1 MHTELLSDC
10 SQALYKEKKKLCTLA
25 YVCNGLNLLN
35 TSQLATLRAMLFLC
49 CDKNVHKMISNNT
62 GIKRVPHV
70 HQLTSPSAVIPHS
83 GLPCCETVFKSMIM
97 KAHMY
102 ELSCGLQRIASDIVL
117 SFAFSMLERANNSI
131 LKVQSTLFGTNSP
144 YINFEK
150 TARCH

>member
-1 MHTELLSDC
+1 
-10 SQALYKEKKKLCTLA
+10 
-25 YVCNGLNLLN
+25 
-35 TSQLATLRAMLFLC
+35 MLFLC

-83 GLPCCETVFKSMIM
+83 GLPCCETVFKSVIM

-102 ELSCGLQRIASDIVL
+102 ELSCSLQRIASDIAL

-131 LKVQSTLFGTNSP
+131 LKVQSISFGTNSP
-144 YINFEK
+144 SINFEK
-150 TARCH
+150 TARCRYICRWTNKLHYLLFVCIQYVHKLIENLAMCREGHIQTI